1 MTLKLKT
8 APIAEPVSLADM
20 QAVMGVH
27 DTTNTLRDSVIA
39 SRITA
44 ARIMAEEFTRKAI
57 ISQTWELY
65 ADRFAPYFNLKM
77 NLREVVSLKYIDT
90 DGNQQTLDADQY
102 LVDTVHGCLYP
113 AYGVTWPSV
122 RSQHNAV
129 VIEHTAGY
137 GANATDVPQNV
148 LEAIKFLVAHW
159 ENYQPGI
166 EGARIT
172 TIPYAVEQL
181 LRPERDFR
189 GAF

>member
-44 ARIMAEEFTRKAI
+44 ARMMAEEFTRKAI
-57 ISQTWELY
+57 ISQAWELY
-65 ADRFAPYFNLKM
+65 LPCFRPVLQLKM
-77 NLREVVSLKYIDT
+77 SLQSVTSVKYIDT
-90 DGNQQTLDADQY
+90 DGVQQTLADDQY

-129 VIEHTAGY
+129 VIEHVAGY
-137 GANATDVPQNV
+137 GPNASDVPENV

>member
-1 MTLKLKT
+1 MTLVLKT
-8 APIAEPVSLADM
+8 APAAEPVTLADM

-27 DTTNTLRDSVIA
+27 DTTDTLRDSVIE

-44 ARIMAEEFTRKAI
+44 ARLMVEEFTRKAL

-65 ADRFAPYFNLKM
+65 SECFRPYFDLKM
-77 NLREVVSLKYIDT
+77 NLQSVASVKYIDT

-129 VIEHTAGY
+129 VIEHVAGY
-137 GANATDVPQNV
+137 GNNASDVPKNV

>member
-1 MTLKLKT
+1 MTLILKT
-8 APIAEPVSLADM
+8 APASEPVTLADM
-20 QAVMGVH
+20 QAVMGIH
-27 DTTNTLRDSVIA
+27 DTSDTLRDSVIE

-44 ARIMAEEFTRKAI
+44 ARMMAEEFTRKAI
-57 ISQTWELY
+57 ISQTWDLY
-65 ADRFAPYFNLKM
+65 APCFRPYFDLKM
-77 NLREVVSLKYIDT
+77 NQQSVTSLKYIDT
-90 DGNQQTLDADQY
+90 DGNQQTLSSDQY

-122 RSQHNAV
+122 RSQYNAV
-129 VIEHTAGY
+129 IVEHVAGY
-137 GANATDVPQNV
+137 GANATDVPNNV

>member
-1 MTLKLKT
+1 MSLILKT
-8 APIAEPVSLADM
+8 APAAEPVTLADM

-27 DTTNTLRDSVIA
+27 DPADTLRDSVIE

-44 ARIMAEEFTRKAI
+44 ARIMAEEFTRKAV

-65 ADRFAPYFNLKM
+65 ASRFAPYFNLKM
-77 NLREVVSLKYIDT
+77 NLQSVVSLKYIDT
-90 DGNQQTLDADQY
+90 DGVQQTLADDQY

-129 VIEHTAGY
+129 VIEHVAGY
-137 GANATDVPQNV
+137 GPNATDVPQNV

-181 LRPERDFR
+181 LRPEKDFR

>member
-8 APIAEPVSLADM
+8 APAAEPVTLADM
-20 QAVMGVH
+20 QAVMGMH
-27 DTTNTLRDSVIA
+27 DAGDTLRNSVIA

-44 ARIMAEEFTRKAI
+44 ARMMAEEFTRKAI

-65 ADRFAPYFNLKM
+65 APGFRSYFDLKM
-77 NLREVVSLKYIDT
+77 NLQSVTSLKYIDT
-90 DGNQQTLDADQY
+90 DGNQQTLDEDQY
-102 LVDTVHGCLYP
+102 LVDPVHGCLYP
-113 AYGVTWPSV
+113 AYGVTWPST
-122 RSQHNAV
+122 RPQHNAV
-129 VIEHTAGY
+129 IVEHVAGY
-137 GANATDVPQNV
+137 GPNASDVPNNV
-148 LEAIKFLVAHW
+148 IEAIKFLVAHW